1 MPSPS
6 PHLQPIDPAP
16 GSKPPPAAP
25 RWLQATYLLHVLA
38 VPALALSNALLGIT
52 VLAAAWLVD
61 WRRTDW
67 RRLRP
72 LYLPLAVYVVLLAG
86 AIAAST
92 EPRVSVFGASEVFS
106 LATLFLGP
114 LLLRG
119 ERTLKRAVDAVIAMG
134 GLSALWGLAQLAFG
148 FGDLARRIRG
158 PFSHW
163 MTFAGIL
170 LVCNFLV
177 LARLVVEPRSR
188 RPWRWLA
195 LLAINLGLVASLTR
209 SAWLATALTACGL
222 ILALRPRWLIGLL
235 PAAVFVILL
244 APVPVLSRVGSVADP
259 RDASNYD
266 RLCMLDAGLRMV
278 RERPLFGIGPELV
291 RQRYSLYR
299 HPTAPRYEV
308 PHLHDNLIELAA
320 ERGIPAALS
329 YVWLMGAAIWL
340 GFKRYRA
347 EGGERGPAAGLY
359 LGSALALIAFN
370 LAGLFEFNWGDIEVQ
385 RLVLFVA
392 WIPLALPSE
401 SPETHRQA

>member
-1 MPSPS
+1 M
-6 PHLQPIDPAP
+6 
-16 GSKPPPAAP
+16 
-25 RWLQATYLLHVLA
+25 YLLHVLA
-38 VPALALSNALLGIT
+38 VPALALSNALLGLT
-52 VLAAAWLVD
+52 VLAAAWRVD
-61 WRRTDW
+61 WKRTEW
-67 RRLRP
+67 PRLRP

-92 EPRVSVFGASEVFS
+92 EPRVSLRGASEVFS

-119 ERTLKRAVDAVIAMG
+119 ERILKRAVDAVIAMG

-148 FGDLARRIRG
+148 FGDLDRRIRG

-188 RPWRWLA
+188 RLWRGLA
-195 LLAINLGLVASLTR
+195 LLAINLGLIASLTR
-209 SAWLATALTACGL
+209 SAWLAAAITAGGL
-222 ILALRPRWLIGLL
+222 LIALRPRWLVGLL
-235 PAAVFVILL
+235 PAAVFVVLL
-244 APVPVLSRVGSVADP
+244 APVPVLSRAGSVADP

-266 RLCMLDAGLRMV
+266 RLCMLEAGLRMV

-308 PHLHDNLIELAA
+308 PHLHNNLIELAA
-320 ERGIPAALS
+320 ERGLPAALS

-340 GFKRYRA
+340 GFKRYRG

-392 WIPLALPSE
+392 WIPLAGMGGADRE
-401 SPETHRQA
+401 AGQETEAP